1 MPQIKGSKTLAASP
15 ELLDRPRRRTFTA
28 QDKLRILGEADRA
41 AGVPGGIGAIVRRE
55 GLYSSALSDWRRQRA
70 AGAFEALSP
79 AKRGPKTAE
88 PNPLAAELALS
99 QQDNLRLKK
108 RLERAEA
115 IIELQKKWRP
125 CWVSQSRA
133 TRGLD
138 GRRVGFGAGRRLDRR
153 RLHSAWAVARQPS
166 SPAGFSETA
175 PRGYTAAANAD
186 AGARCERA
194 PNRPRSIEGAAVCRF
209 GPSRS
214 AVASSI
220 GTIRI
225 ITMRA
230 SAWCQV
236 HYGQADEVYAARQ
249 QILDR
254 AFQSKPERFVKK
266 PPEPPLK
273 PTAAWINPPT
283 QGLQIQA

>member
-1 MPQIKGSKTLAASP
+1 MVMPQIKGSKTLAASP

-115 IIELQKKWRP
+115 IIELQKK
-125 CWVSQSRA
+125 VA
-133 TRGLD
+133 TLLGL
-138 GRRVGFGAGRRLDRR
+138 
-153 RLHSAWAVARQPS
+153 
-166 SPAGFSETA
+166 
-175 PRGYTAAANAD
+175 
-186 AGARCERA
+186 
-194 PNRPRSIEGAAVCRF
+194 SIE
-209 GPSRS
+209 S
-214 AVASSI
+214 
-220 GTIRI
+220 
-225 ITMRA
+225 
-230 SAWCQV
+230 
-236 HYGQADEVYAARQ
+236 DEG
-249 QILDR
+249 
-254 AFQSKPERFVKK
+254 S
-266 PPEPPLK
+266 
-273 PTAAWINPPT
+273 
-283 QGLQIQA
+283 